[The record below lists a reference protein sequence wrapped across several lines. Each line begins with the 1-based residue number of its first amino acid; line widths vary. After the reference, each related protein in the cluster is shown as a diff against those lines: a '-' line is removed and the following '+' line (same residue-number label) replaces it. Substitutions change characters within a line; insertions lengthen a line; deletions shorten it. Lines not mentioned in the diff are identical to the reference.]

1 MFQNPAERTACTDC
15 SEGILSHR
23 GNVAVDG
30 VAASAALS
38 STARFDA
45 FPAQGESD
53 GDEVGS
59 RAIPCSMVRIAL
71 PDDLLAGMSVNASVV
86 EQQNGIDLEEAR
98 LLLTEARAA
107 ILQVRAALV

>member
-1 MFQNPAERTACTDC
+1 MLKVCNCQLFHAHT
-15 SEGILSHR
+15 
-23 GNVAVDG
+23 G
-30 VAASAALS
+30 VAARCSQIG
-38 STARFDA
+38 
-45 FPAQGESD
+45 PIIE
-53 GDEVGS
+53 
-59 RAIPCSMVRIAL
+59 PCNMVRNAL